1 MTFTLLSN
9 NIFVLCVLIFEVCQL
24 CSGTVYR
31 ISSTNENVVVINKHK
46 YRESVGGDQ
55 SQLIFE
61 SNEHPNTFQNVDEY
75 ENYTLVSDNIWWNL
89 ITTREH
95 IVLYN
100 HTINLDSNT
109 ENMPDIVDIVDMVDM
124 DVDLMYAHNVQLY
137 SKEKIF
143 VSVQINGEQVS
154 LSKDQIGS
162 VFLKLQYKNVDK
174 INIVLSIINPHK
186 SSVQIL
192 SHKGNGYEQNA
203 NCWVWYKQIRK
214 NLPEQLDH
222 TDDRELIEQNS
233 YAEQSADESNN
244 LNDVVSIRMIIVN
257 DDGPINATH
266 SAKYNAVTN
275 TTNNI
280 SSDVKYDEK
289 NDISQPVTLENNT
302 YNTYNHTLYQ
312 QRTLSPIIK
321 SPHDSKENILKV
333 LINHF
338 LYRM

>member
-9 NIFVLCVLIFEVCQL
+9 NIFLLCVLMFEVCQL
-24 CSGTVYR
+24 CNGTVYR
-31 ISSTNENVVVINKHK
+31 ISSTNENVVIVGEHK

-100 HTINLDSNT
+100 HTISLDSNT
-109 ENMPDIVDIVDMVDM
+109 ENMPDIVDMVDS

-280 SSDVKYDEK
+280 S
-289 NDISQPVTLENNT
+289 QPVTLENNT
-302 YNTYNHTLYQ
+302 YNTYNHTSYQ